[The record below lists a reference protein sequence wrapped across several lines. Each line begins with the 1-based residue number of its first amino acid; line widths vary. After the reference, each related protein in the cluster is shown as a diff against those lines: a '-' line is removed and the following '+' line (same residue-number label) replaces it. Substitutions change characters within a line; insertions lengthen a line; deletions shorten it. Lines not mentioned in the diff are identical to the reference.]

1 MGTIVDSMSGTPM
14 CSVAQQIETVGG
26 VEEEFFFEGIATQFV
41 LVGGAE
47 KYPTHGRWKVESAG
61 EQPFRTRM
69 LVVRPGHPSDFNGT
83 VIVEWNNVSGGERF
97 LNGPEASK
105 LILDGFAIVGVS
117 AQFVGVE
124 GSPDHPL
131 AALGQLPALKTD
143 DPARYGTLHHPGD
156 DYSYDIFTQAGQLLG
171 PNRPTDT
178 DPLGGLKVRHLI
190 ATGGS
195 QSGARLGTY
204 INGIHAAQPLFDAYL
219 LVVYPNT
226 PCALTQA
233 SAPAELPQ
241 TFGPNIF
248 HVLEWFTYLLRDDLD
263 VPIIVV
269 NSESEASEC
278 DPNHQPDTEMVRW
291 WEIPGTGHTS
301 AYASPDELEETAPL
315 IGGTTVSF
323 TPAIRGA
330 AQALRSW
337 LDEGGAPPHQ
347 PRLIKEG
354 DPPRFPR
361 DGHGNAIGGIR
372 WPDLEAPLAT
382 HAAER
387 LGDDGTSLLRGSST
401 PFSSETIKALYP
413 DRSAWLAKYG
423 AAVDRLVEAGVIV
436 PDDGA
441 TMLARAQSRELPT

>member
-1 MGTIVDSMSGTPM
+1 MGTIVDSVAGTPM
-14 CSVAQQIETVGG
+14 CSVAPQVERVGG
-26 VEEEFFFEGIATQFV
+26 TEEEFFFEGTATQFV
-41 LVGGAE
+41 LASGATE
-47 KYPTHGRWKVESAG
+47 YPTDGRWNVEPAN
-61 EQPFRTRM
+61 EQSFRTRM
-69 LVVRPGHPSDFNGT
+69 LVVRPDNPADFNGT

-97 LNGPEASK
+97 LNGPGASK
-105 LILDGFAIVGVS
+105 LIGDGFAIVGVS
-117 AQFVGVE
+117 AQIVGVE

-131 AALGQLPALKTD
+131 AAMGALPTLKTH
-143 DPARYGTLHHPGD
+143 DPARYETLQHPGD
-156 DYSYDIFTQAGQLLG
+156 DFSYDIFTQAGQLLG
-171 PNRPTDT
+171 PNRPTDV
-178 DPLGGLKVRHLI
+178 DPLGGLEVRHLI

-204 INGIHAAQPLFDAYL
+204 INGIHVTQPLFDAYL

-248 HVLEWFTYLLRDDLD
+248 HVLEWFTYVLRDDLGE
-263 VPIIVV
+263 PIIVV

-301 AYASPDELEETAPL
+301 AYASPDELEETSSL
-315 IGGTTVSF
+315 VGGTTVSF
-323 TPAIRGA
+323 APAIRGA
-330 AQALRSW
+330 AHALRRW
-337 LDEGGAPPHQ
+337 LDGGGAPLHQ
-347 PRLIKEG
+347 PRLLKEG

-361 DGHGNAIGGIR
+361 DEHGNAMGGIR
-372 WPDLEAPLAT
+372 WPDLEAPLGT

-401 PFSSETIKALYP
+401 AFSPEKIKAVYP
-413 DRSAWLAKYG
+413 DRSAWFAKYK
-423 AAVDRLVEAGVIV
+423 AATDQLVETGVIA
-436 PDDGA
+436 PDDA
-441 TMLARAQSRELPT
+441 AMMLAHAQSRALPT